1 MALAT
6 LTIDLV
12 AKLGNI
18 EADLGRLNHLVDQ
31 TAGKMSSSFATAK
44 HAAEGLVGVLGAGAL
59 AGFIKSSIDAMGAL
73 YDLSLAT
80 GASVESL
87 SAMKLA
93 AKLSGTTIDE
103 VGGSIKKLAISLGDA
118 RLKGG
123 SKAQLFE
130 ALGIDPATVKDTGVA
145 LFELSKKLVAMPDQ
159 VKAISIARDALGKN
173 VSMAFLHELAA
184 QEELISKVSTAQGK
198 AAKQFQDDLIRLQ
211 GGAGTLGVAL
221 ANSVL
226 PAMNDILKFSLEV
239 KKEWGLIAALLV
251 GIGGGAVMK
260 ALGVDLDPAKRS
272 MEETA
277 EAFKKLAEARKAL
290 AEAQGATDVAGI
302 MTSNPIGKA
311 LQDRKVAAAQQ
322 DVDAARRELDGALSR
337 QKAAVAAAAKESEAR
352 NRKPAPFDIP
362 DLKLGDQGDKEA
374 TALESLRQ
382 KLIASS
388 EKFSELD
395 QVMDKITNGSWKKFS
410 AVTKEQALA
419 LAGQIDAMKKDI
431 EIRKDRE
438 KVMGKMIEQDAK
450 VAEQLEAA
458 RFSLSEYLDGLQF
471 EASLVG
477 KTSAERERAQALR
490 QIDIQL
496 AKELLAIEK
505 ELANRVTEDGM
516 NPELEAAQNERRSLA
531 ARQRAA
537 LQDKQGGDIN
547 RSQDWTAGASD
558 ALHKYQEDVSN
569 VAASTEAMV
578 TRAFKGMEDALVDF
592 AMKGKLD
599 FKSLADSIVADLLR
613 IQIQQSVTKPLAA
626 AIESSGGITGAVKK
640 LFGFSGG
647 GIMTSDG
654 PLPLRAYDG
663 GGVANSPQLAM
674 FAEGSTSEAFVPVPN
689 GRIPVDLRGSGG
701 VTIQQH
707 IYPAPG
713 VSAGDLMQAMVQA
726 KNAAIAE
733 IHNSM
738 RRGGAFA

>member
-18 EADLGRLNHLVDQ
+18 EQDLGRLNHLVDQ
-31 TAGKMSSSFATAK
+31 TAGRMSSSFSSAK
-44 HAAEGLVGVLGAGAL
+44 RAAEGLVGVLGAGAL
-59 AGFIKSSIDAMGAL
+59 VGFVKSSIDAMGAL

-93 AKLSGTTIDE
+93 AKLSGTTLDE

-123 SKAQLFE
+123 AKAQLFE
-130 ALGIDPATVKDTGVA
+130 ALGIDPTTVKDTGQA
-145 LFELSKKLVAMPDQ
+145 LFDLSKKLVAMPDQ
-159 VKAISIARDALGKN
+159 VKAISIARDLLGKN
-173 VSMAFLHELAA
+173 VSMAFIHELAQ
-184 QEELISKVSTAQGK
+184 QEELIAKVASAQAK
-198 AAKQFQDDLIRLQ
+198 AAKKFQDDLILLQ

-226 PAMNDILKFSLEV
+226 PTMNEILKFSLEV
-239 KKEWGLIAALLV
+239 KKEWGLIAAILV
-251 GIGGGAVMK
+251 GIGGGSVLK
-260 ALGVDLDPAKRS
+260 ALGIELDPAKRS
-272 MEETA
+272 MQDTA
-277 EAFKKLAEARKAL
+277 DAFKKLAEARADLEKAQSATRLKDNDYIPGL
-290 AEAQGATDVAGI
+290 ADFRASRVE
-302 MTSNPIGKA
+302 
-311 LQDRKVAAAQQ
+311 AAQKR
-322 DVDAARRELDGALSR
+322 VDAAKKELDDAFAR
-337 QKAAVAAAAKESEAR
+337 QRKEVAAAARESEAR
-352 NRKPAPFDIP
+352 NRKPAPFDIA
-362 DLKLGDQGDKEA
+362 DLKLGDMGDKESA
-374 TALESLRQ
+374 ALESLRQ
-382 KLIASS
+382 KLIGAS

-395 QVMDKITNGSWKKFS
+395 QVTDKVTNGSWKKFS
-410 AVTKEQALA
+410 AATKGQLLVLA
-419 LAGQIDAMKKDI
+419 EQIDAMKKDI

-450 VAEQLEAA
+450 VAEQLEASRVA
-458 RFSLSEYLDGLQF
+458 LNEWLDGLVF
-471 EASLVG
+471 EATLVG
-477 KTSAERERAQALR
+477 KTAAERERAQALR
-490 QIDIQL
+490 QIDLQL
-496 AKELLAIEK
+496 ARDLLAVEK

-516 NPELEAAQNERRSLA
+516 NPDLEAAQNDRRALA

-537 LQDKQGGDIN
+537 LQDKQGSDIS

-558 ALHKYQEDVSN
+558 ALHKYQEDVAN

-578 TRAFKGMEDALVDF
+578 TRAFRGMEDSLVDF

-626 AIESSGGITGAVKK
+626 AIENSGGLGNMVKN

-647 GIMTSDG
+647 GIMTSAG
-654 PLPLRAYDG
+654 PLPLRAYAG
-663 GGVANSPQLAM
+663 GGVATSPQLAM
-674 FAEGSTSEAFVPVPN
+674 FGEGSTPEAYVPVPN

-707 IYPAPG
+707 IYPSPG
-713 VSAGDLMQAMVQA
+713 VSSGDLMQAMVAA
-726 KNAAIAE
+726 KNAAVAE
-733 IHNSM
+733 IRNSQ
-738 RRGGAFA
+738 RRGGVFA

>member
-12 AKLGNI
+12 AKLGTI

-59 AGFIKSSIDAMGAL
+59 AGFVKSSIDAMGAL

-145 LFELSKKLVAMPDQ
+145 LFELSKKLVAMPNQ
-159 VKAISIARDALGKN
+159 VKAISIARDVLGKN

-184 QEELISKVSTAQGK
+184 QEELISKVSTAQAK

-226 PAMNDILKFSLEV
+226 PAMNEILKFSLEV
-239 KKEWGLIAALLV
+239 KKEWGLIAAILV
-251 GIGGGAVMK
+251 GIGGGSVIK
-260 ALGVDLDPAKRS
+260 AFGGDLDPAARAANDA
-272 MEETA
+272 TD
-277 EAFKKLAEARKAL
+277 AFKRLTDAKRNLEKSQDATKLKDNDFIPGLADFRASRVDSASKEVEA
-290 AEAQGATDVAGI
+290 
-302 MTSNPIGKA
+302 
-311 LQDRKVAAAQQ
+311 
-322 DVDAARRELDGALSR
+322 
-337 QKAAVAAAAKESEAR
+337 AAVAYRAALKRSAKLNAEAAIEFQKSQKKPSGSEPQDKA
-352 NRKPAPFDIP
+352 FDP
-362 DLKLGDQGDKEA
+362 EKDKEA
-374 TALESLRQ
+374 KAIEQARLKALG
-382 KLIASS
+382 AGG
-388 EKFSELD
+388 FSELD
-395 QVMDKITNGSWKKFS
+395 KMIERTVNGEYKAFTAYGKAMLEFW
-410 AVTKEQALA
+410 AAQD
-419 LAGQIDAMKKDI
+419 DAMKKDI

-496 AKELLAIEK
+496 ARELLAIEK

-516 NPELEAAQNERRSLA
+516 NPELDAAQNERRALA

-537 LQDKQGGDIN
+537 LQDKQAGDIN
-547 RSQDWTAGASD
+547 RSQDPLAGATD
-558 ALHKYQEDVSN
+558 ALRKYQEEIAN

-578 TRAFKGMEDALVDF
+578 TRAFKGMEDALVNF
-592 AMKGKLD
+592 VKTGKLD
-599 FKSLADSIVADLLR
+599 FKSLADSIVTDLIR
-613 IQIQQSVTKPLAA
+613 IRIQQSITKPLAA
-626 AIESSGGITGAVKK
+626 AMESSGGLLGGLKK
-640 LFGFSGG
+640 ILGFSGG
-647 GIMTSDG
+647 GIMTSAG
-654 PLPLRAYDG
+654 PVPLRAYAG
-663 GGVANSPQLAM
+663 GGVATSPQLAM
-674 FAEGSTSEAFVPVPN
+674 FGEGSTPEAFVPVPN

-707 IYPAPG
+707 IYPSPG
-713 VSAGDLMQAMVQA
+713 VSSGDLMQAMVAA
-726 KNAAIAE
+726 KNAAVAE
-733 IHNSM
+733 IFDGQ
-738 RRGGAFA
+738 RRGR

>member
-18 EADLGRLNHLVDQ
+18 EQDLGRLNHLVDQ
-31 TAGKMSSSFATAK
+31 TAGRMSSSFSSAK
-44 HAAEGLVGVLGAGAL
+44 RAAEGLVGVLGAGAL
-59 AGFIKSSIDAMGAL
+59 VGFVKSSIDAMGAL

-93 AKLSGTTIDE
+93 AKLSGTTLDE

-123 SKAQLFE
+123 AKAQLFE
-130 ALGIDPATVKDTGVA
+130 ALGIDPTTVKDTGQA
-145 LFELSKKLVAMPDQ
+145 LFDLSKKLVAMPDQ
-159 VKAISIARDALGKN
+159 VKAISIARDLLGKN
-173 VSMAFLHELAA
+173 VSMAFIHELAQ
-184 QEELISKVSTAQGK
+184 QEELIAKVASAQAK
-198 AAKQFQDDLIRLQ
+198 AAKKFQDDLILLQ

-226 PAMNDILKFSLEV
+226 PTMNEILKFSLEV
-239 KKEWGLIAALLV
+239 KKEWGLIAAILV
-251 GIGGGAVMK
+251 GIGGGSVLK
-260 ALGVDLDPAKRS
+260 ALGIELDPAKRS
-272 MEETA
+272 MQDTA
-277 EAFKKLAEARKAL
+277 DAFKKLAEARADLEKAQSATRLKDNDYIPGL
-290 AEAQGATDVAGI
+290 ADFRASRVE
-302 MTSNPIGKA
+302 
-311 LQDRKVAAAQQ
+311 AAQKR
-322 DVDAARRELDGALSR
+322 VDAAKKELDDAFAR
-337 QKAAVAAAAKESEAR
+337 QRKEVAAAARESEAR
-352 NRKPAPFDIP
+352 NRKPAPFDIA
-362 DLKLGDQGDKEA
+362 DLKLGDMGDKESA
-374 TALESLRQ
+374 ALESLRQ
-382 KLIASS
+382 KLIGAS

-395 QVMDKITNGSWKKFS
+395 QVTDKVTNGSWRKFS
-410 AVTKEQALA
+410 AATKGQLLVLA
-419 LAGQIDAMKKDI
+419 EQIDAMKKDI

-450 VAEQLEAA
+450 VAEQLEASRVA
-458 RFSLSEYLDGLQF
+458 LNEWLDGLVF
-471 EASLVG
+471 EATLVG
-477 KTSAERERAQALR
+477 KTAAERERAQALR
-490 QIDIQL
+490 QIDLQL
-496 AKELLAIEK
+496 ARDLLAVEK

-516 NPELEAAQNERRSLA
+516 NPDLEAAQNDRRALA

-537 LQDKQGGDIN
+537 LQDKQGSDIS

-558 ALHKYQEDVSN
+558 ALHKYQEDVAN

-578 TRAFKGMEDALVDF
+578 TRAFRGMEDSLVDF

-626 AIESSGGITGAVKK
+626 AIENSGGLGNMVKN

-647 GIMTSDG
+647 GIMTSAG
-654 PLPLRAYDG
+654 PLPLRAYAG
-663 GGVANSPQLAM
+663 GGVATSPQLAM
-674 FAEGSTSEAFVPVPN
+674 FGEGSTPEAYVPVPN

-707 IYPAPG
+707 IYPSPG
-713 VSAGDLMQAMVQA
+713 VSSGDLMQAMVAA
-726 KNAAIAE
+726 KNAAVAE
-733 IHNSM
+733 IRNSQ
-738 RRGGAFA
+738 RRGGVFA